1 MGRREEAEYVETLW
15 NQGDGNLLRLFF
27 GRKLYFL
34 HQVEIEINKLAHPD
48 PPQERNVVV
57 DHKSLED
64 LPLREIGKLNP
75 QREKA
80 LRDGAFAKARTSR
93 DTYRCACCG
102 MEAASRIPF
111 QVDHILPMNRG
122 GKSVPE
128 NLQILCRSCNGRK
141 GDQ

>member
-1 MGRREEAEYVETLW
+1 M
-15 NQGDGNLLRLFF
+15 
-27 GRKLYFL
+27 
-34 HQVEIEINKLAHPD
+34 I
-48 PPQERNVVV
+48 RNITY
-57 DHKSLED
+57 DTIALED

-75 QREKA
+75 QREKE
-80 LRDGAFAKARTSR
+80 LRDGAFAKARTFR